1 MFPTNRSQQKR
12 GNSGRSC
19 KTPQLLSQPA
29 DSNTTS
35 QNYPGSHNYPLRLG
49 QNDTQFEKQ
58 AEEPTILC
66 VECPYCDGD
75 NLVRLSGSDP
85 GVFTTEDREIA
96 CGYCQ
101 SLFRLLECKRAH
113 TLN

>member
-1 MFPTNRSQQKR
+1 MFTANRSHQKR
-12 GNSGRSC
+12 GNSGRSF
-19 KTPQLLSQPA
+19 KTPQLINQPA
-29 DSNTTS
+29 DSNRTS
-35 QNYPGSHNYPLRLG
+35 QNSGSHNY
-49 QNDTQFEKQ
+49 TQFEEQ
-58 AEEPTILC
+58 APEPTMLC

-85 GVFTTEDREIA
+85 GVFTSEDREIA

-113 TLN
+113 TLT

>member
-1 MFPTNRSQQKR
+1 MFTDNRSHQKR
-12 GNSGRSC
+12 GNSGRSS
-19 KTPQLLSQPA
+19 KTPQLINQPA

-35 QNYPGSHNYPLRLG
+35 QNYPGSHNYPLRVG
-49 QNDTQFEKQ
+49 RNDTQFEEQ
-58 AEEPTILC
+58 APEPTMLC

-85 GVFTTEDREIA
+85 GVFTSEDREIA

-113 TLN
+113 TLI